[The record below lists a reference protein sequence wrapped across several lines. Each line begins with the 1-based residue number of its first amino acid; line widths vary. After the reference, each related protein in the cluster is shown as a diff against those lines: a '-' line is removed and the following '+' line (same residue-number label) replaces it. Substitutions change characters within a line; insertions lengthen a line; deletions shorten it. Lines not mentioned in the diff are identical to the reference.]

1 MELGPNAIMPE
12 MESNVRTRADQL
24 AALMEEFRLESA
36 KLEGEDWKVAFRKTI
51 RVPQVV
57 PGPAS
62 GPSHSDHAEEPVD
75 VAVPQ
80 LVPSGPIGLP
90 ISSPM
95 TGIYY
100 ASPNPSSP
108 PFVREGEVVNVGQV
122 VGLIEAM
129 KVFNEIVAPV
139 AGTVTKVVAKNGEV
153 VNPGEPLLYIG

>member
-1 MELGPNAIMPE
+1 MSE

-24 AALMEEFRLESA
+24 AELMDEFRLEEA
-36 KLEGEDWKVAFRKTI
+36 RLEGEDWKISFRKTKRASKI
-51 RVPQVV
+51 
-57 PGPAS
+57 AS
-62 GPSHSDHAEEPVD
+62 GYALGHPEPGQHEEVHAESHAP
-75 VAVPQ
+75 AA
-80 LVPSGPIGLP
+80 PSAPTGMP

-108 PFVREGEVVNVGQV
+108 PFVTEGEMVNMGQV

-129 KVFNEIVAPV
+129 KVFNEIIAPV
-139 AGTVTKVVAKNGEV
+139 SGIVSKVVAKNGEV